1 MRTWEEHI
9 KLGELPQ
16 HSALEFFY
24 WGRSLNR
31 HIEIKKGVV
40 YILHKPLQNG
50 RQL

>member
-24 WGRSLNR
+24 WGRSLNI

-40 YILHKPLQNG
+40 YVLHTPLQNG